1 MIDLKRWAAL
11 AAGAA
16 AVCSVAQESD
26 DDAVIEEVVVT
37 ATLRETNV
45 METPQAIAAVSGETI
60 EELGVTNMQ
69 GLYRNITGL
78 NMSEGS
84 QTSHNRY
91 TVRGVSSQTG
101 VESYQQTFAAVSVYF
116 DDTPMTSA
124 QGPARQFGGNLFDM
138 NRVEVLKGPQGTLFG
153 EGSVGGTIR
162 FIPNKPSLDGFD
174 YKLKAGVSQN
184 GESDDPGHRV
194 DSMLNLPVLDSLALR
209 ITGFSEGRAGWF
221 DNILTGENDTNAESS
236 TGGRVAGLWVASDR
250 LSVEAS
256 YFTVDTETNGGANG
270 QDRFV
275 QRENVRI
282 PGHPPYA
289 QDTVDIYSLN
299 LDYEFDWATLE
310 GSVSRMNR
318 SAHSEFEYAASVA
331 AFFDWFIQFNV
342 VARAAQNPDEMPAM
356 LAEGWVIDLAN
367 PVART
372 NQLAFNNDS
381 LAESERTSFEARL
394 VSNDDVRLRW
404 LAGVFMKDSNDFR
417 RDFQPF
423 QMQPRLANA
432 TRTIAVYREFYSDPA
447 NEHVDTLDELS
458 VFGEFTYALS
468 ATFEVTAGARWT
480 DMEQTLEDST
490 LRTAD
495 RVLSPKVGIS
505 AWANDSTLVY
515 FNVTTG
521 FRPGNV
527 NLGQDFNARQL
538 SGSGDAV
545 LPDLPPFAGNP
556 LGLTGNEA
564 AAIARSRVTYDGDS
578 VTNYE
583 LGVKTRL
590 FDSRVNVTASLYHFD
605 WQDTILGFSEDRLP
619 TINKNYN
626 DNAGAAHTQGAELD
640 VVARITE
647 RLRVRFGVD
656 VNEAELDEAV
666 VSPAYPEGTQLP
678 NAPQW
683 SGHLTVDYS
692 QPLPGD
698 KELNI
703 LVNHTAMAEQHQ
715 ALGGADIVPERKQT
729 NLRVNLAGYEDRWE
743 GTLYVDN
750 LTGEDNVV
758 FDCSIEII
766 VRAACYVYQA
776 PQVIGL
782 EFTLR
787 P

>member
-1 MIDLKRWAAL
+1 MMVWKRWAAL
-11 AAGAA
+11 AVGAA
-16 AVCSVAQESD
+16 ATCSLAQD
-26 DDAVIEEVVVT
+26 GGDDAAIEEVVVT
-37 ATLRETNV
+37 ATLRETNM
-45 METPQAIAAVSGETI
+45 METPQAIAAVSGEAI

-101 VESYQQTFAAVSVYF
+101 TESYQQTFAAVSVYF

-138 NRVEVLKGPQGTLFG
+138 DRVEVLKGPQGTLFG

-162 FIPNKPSLDGFD
+162 FIPNKPSLDGLD
-174 YKLKAGVSQN
+174 WKLKAGVSRN
-184 GESDDPGHRV
+184 GESADPGHRV
-194 DSMLNLPVLDSLALR
+194 DAMLNLPVSDAFALR
-209 ITGFSEGRAGWF
+209 LTGFSDGRAGWF
-221 DNILTGENDTNAESS
+221 DNALTNEQDTNAESS
-236 TGGRVAGLWVASDR
+236 IGGRVAGLWVVSDR
-250 LSVEAS
+250 LSVETA

-270 QDRFV
+270 QERFV

-289 QDTVDIYSLN
+289 RDKVDIYSVS
-299 LDYEFDWATLE
+299 LDYEFEWATLE
-310 GSVSRMNR
+310 GSLSRMNR

-342 VARAAQNPDEMPAM
+342 VARAAQNPGEMPAM
-356 LAEGWVIDLAN
+356 LAEGWQMNLTN

-394 VSNDDVRLRW
+394 VSNDDSRLRW
-404 LAGVFMKDSNDFR
+404 LAGVFMKDSDDFR

-423 QMQPRLANA
+423 QMQPWLANA
-432 TRTIAVYREFYSDPA
+432 TRTQAVYREFYSDPS
-447 NEHVDTLDELS
+447 NEHVDTLDEIS
-458 VFGEFTYALS
+458 VFGELTYAFSDVVEL
-468 ATFEVTAGARWT
+468 TAGARWT
-480 DMEQTLEDST
+480 DMEQTLEDSA

-495 RVLSPKVGIS
+495 KVLSPKVGIS
-505 AWANDSTLVY
+505 AWANDSTLMY

-527 NLGQDFNARQL
+527 NLGQEFNARQL
-538 SGSGDAV
+538 SGSGDNV

-564 AAIARSRVTYDGDS
+564 AAIASSRVTYDGDS

-590 FDSRVNVTASLYHFD
+590 FDSRVNLTASLYHFD

-626 DNAGAAHTQGAELD
+626 DNAGAAHTRGAEVD
-640 VVARITE
+640 VVARVTD
-647 RLRVRFGVD
+647 RLRIRFGMD

-666 VSPAYPEGTQLP
+666 ISPAYPKGTQLP

-692 QPLPGD
+692 HPLPRD
-698 KELNI
+698 MDLNV
-703 LVNHTAMAEQHQ
+703 LVNHTAIAEQHQ

-729 NLRVNLAGYEDRWE
+729 NLRVNLAGAGDRWQA
-743 GTLYVDN
+743 TLYADN

-776 PQVIGL
+776 PRVIGL
-782 EFTLR
+782 DFTLR
-787 P
+787 Q